1 MNFTS
6 GRYGPCHAIR
16 PSTAPA
22 AAAGAS
28 PPASL
33 RQSSRVST
41 STVSKRWPRHRHH
54 RRYNNNRRLPLH
66 SELDNRQTYHQG
78 WFHIQNGFH
87 IPPLSSNLDWSI
99 LELCFNFTIE
109 SWSKPENRV
118 VQPSFPISSHC
129 KFWSSRRVADSIRSE
144 TVVN

>member
-41 STVSKRWPRHRHH
+41 STVSKRCPRHRHH
-54 RRYNNNRRLPLH
+54 RRYNNRRLPLH

-118 VQPSFPISSHC
+118 VQPSFPISSNC